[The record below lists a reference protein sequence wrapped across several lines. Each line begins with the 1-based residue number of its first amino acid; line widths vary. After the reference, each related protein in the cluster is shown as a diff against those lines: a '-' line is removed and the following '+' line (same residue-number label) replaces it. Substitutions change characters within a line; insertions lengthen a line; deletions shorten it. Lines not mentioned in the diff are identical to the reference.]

1 MSHLSN
7 DSFRVTIYFNLHLY
21 FSLRTLTFHV
31 CMYINICI
39 FLLYLFIYSPDC
51 DEFSNIYITGI
62 YFNNVIPKFLI
73 VTFSKV
79 TCIAK
84 GEARNEALQHIY
96 SIMHTTLNHKNGV

>member
-7 DSFRVTIYFNLHLY
+7 DSLRVTIYFNLHLY
-21 FSLRTLTFHV
+21 FSLRILTFHV
-31 CMYINICI
+31 CMYKYMYIPT
-39 FLLYLFIYSPDC
+39 LLIFIYSTNC
-51 DEFSNIYITGI
+51 DGFSKTYITGI
-62 YFNNVIPKFLI
+62 YFNNVIPKFLV

-84 GEARNEALQHIY
+84 GEARNVALQHNY